1 VQIVIDETLANFIK
15 QNTQQKGEKNK
26 QELLFPPTEE
36 EVVHSAPQDQNGG
49 KVIVKTWGNKDKA
62 HVDVDS

>member
-1 VQIVIDETLANFIK
+1 MKPWQTSLK